1 MKKINQINKKER
13 DIELAFVAL
22 LIIYIYVCSYFF
34 DRLRE
39 GCPVFEK
46 VLFHLS
52 EEQIFY
58 CKTGQFL
65 NLSCQ
70 QFGQRSRSGVLHFS
84 IVDYVL
90 ELKVETSGSR

>member
-52 EEQIFY
+52 EELHRFEERTHTHTHSTTKI
-58 CKTGQFL
+58 
-65 NLSCQ
+65 Q
-70 QFGQRSRSGVLHFS
+70 QLKCDQTDRQPSVFS
-84 IVDYVL
+84 VIA
-90 ELKVETSGSR
+90 